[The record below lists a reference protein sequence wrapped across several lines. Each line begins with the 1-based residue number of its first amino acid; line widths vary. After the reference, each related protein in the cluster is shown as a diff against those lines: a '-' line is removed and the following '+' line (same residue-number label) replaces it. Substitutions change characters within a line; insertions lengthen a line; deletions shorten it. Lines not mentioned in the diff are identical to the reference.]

1 MARSLRNNKS
11 GADQPRQGE
20 SSNTIPPQ
28 MRDAAQAYEGKSQQ
42 ELMGELMRI
51 TQQQKAAGELDD
63 AGIDAI
69 AGSILPMLSPEQREK
84 MDSILRYLKGN

>member
-1 MARSLRNNKS
+1 LARSLRNNRS
-11 GADQPRQGE
+11 GTEQPQQGQE
-20 SSNTIPPQ
+20 EPKLPPQ

-63 AGIDAI
+63 AGIDAM
-69 AGSILPMLSPEQREK
+69 ADSILPMLTPEQREK
-84 MDSILRYLKGN
+84 MDSILQYLKGN